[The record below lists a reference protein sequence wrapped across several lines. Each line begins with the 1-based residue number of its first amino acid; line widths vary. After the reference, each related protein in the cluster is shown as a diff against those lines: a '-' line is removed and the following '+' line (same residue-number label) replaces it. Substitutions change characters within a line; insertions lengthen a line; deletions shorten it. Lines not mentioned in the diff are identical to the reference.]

1 MKATATYQNSAPLRP
16 SGSRLVDNW
25 EGTQGNTLTV
35 KGYGEMVEPFW
46 GPPSRKLDDDQST
59 RYPHE
64 AYFLQDAY
72 AGRNDYIRQTIV
84 YAVVNQ
90 NSFMTR
96 VILPWRHQEN
106 PNIAWEKVQFNRT
119 LADLEPEQ
127 GVPRYVT
134 VEKEKHSDAMVR
146 RGLALIVNHGFA
158 ATPGGQ
164 SDWAWK
170 LATIAGAMQE
180 TCDQDGLLALLACK
194 DQYQTFR
201 DTAVEQ
207 LEMADDAKRVAVE
220 DRELFRFGV
229 VQREDRGWIALDA
242 EAEYEMRLQHVQP
255 NSWIVPPRMLN
266 FVALGQKAET
276 EYYRAGDEARANL
289 RQGGDNFASFR
300 GKKVFETKPYSLD
313 VDGRVLDPLTRERM
327 IGDYF
332 VEPIYDN
339 TVRTSFYCCESDRFE
354 ERKDNEGN
362 VDNVC
367 RGDDEG
373 APAIPIPH
381 RLRDN
386 VSKSDTNGT
395 ATGAHE
401 IVTVLH
407 NGSKSEKQDYDAAWW
422 AYNMYPQAQGAEA
435 FEMVKDWIAARTAS
449 SQSALNAENA
459 LRR

>member
-332 VEPIYDN
+332 VEPIYDD
-339 TVRTSFYCCESDRFE
+339 TVKTSFYCCESDRFE
-354 ERKDNEGN
+354 ERKQ
-362 VDNVC
+362 
-367 RGDDEG
+367 
-373 APAIPIPH
+373 
-381 RLRDN
+381 
-386 VSKSDTNGT
+386 
-395 ATGAHE
+395 
-401 IVTVLH
+401 IVTQA
-407 NGSKSEKQDYDAAWW
+407 NGQDYDGHDGGWPSW
-422 AYNMYPQAQGAEA
+422 
-435 FEMVKDWIAARTAS
+435 
-449 SQSALNAENA
+449 
-459 LRR
+459 

>member
-1 MKATATYQNSAPLRP
+1 MAGRTGRTTFNNATSRP
-16 SGSRLVDNW
+16 SGSRLADPW
-25 EGTQGNTLTV
+25 QGTQGNNLTV

-46 GPPSRKLDDDQST
+46 GPPSRKLDEDQST

-119 LADLEPEQ
+119 IADLEPEQ

-201 DTAVEQ
+201 DAAVDQ
-207 LEMADDAKRVAVE
+207 LEMQEEAKQVAQE

-332 VEPIYDN
+332 VEPIYDPHV
-339 TVRTSFYCCESDRFE
+339 TTSFYCCESDRFE
-354 ERKDNEGN
+354 ERKGYETPAPTS
-362 VDNVC
+362 
-367 RGDDEG
+367 DD
-373 APAIPIPH
+373 H
-381 RLRDN
+381 
-386 VSKSDTNGT
+386 GT
-395 ATGAHE
+395 G
-401 IVTVLH
+401 
-407 NGSKSEKQDYDAAWW
+407 Q
-422 AYNMYPQAQGAEA
+422 QQ
-435 FEMVKDWIAARTAS
+435 
-449 SQSALNAENA
+449 QSAVAAGEGGHMHPWG
-459 LRR
+459 

>member
-1 MKATATYQNSAPLRP
+1 MPGRTTYANPAPLRP

-25 EGTQGNTLTV
+25 EGTQGNKLTV

-46 GPPSRKLDDDQST
+46 GPPSRKLDEDQST

-332 VEPIYDN
+332 VEPIG
-339 TVRTSFYCCESDRFE
+339 RR
-354 ERKDNEGN
+354 
-362 VDNVC
+362 
-367 RGDDEG
+367 
-373 APAIPIPH
+373 H
-381 RLRDN
+381 R
-386 VSKSDTNGT
+386 
-395 ATGAHE
+395 
-401 IVTVLH
+401 
-407 NGSKSEKQDYDAAWW
+407 
-422 AYNMYPQAQGAEA
+422 
-435 FEMVKDWIAARTAS
+435 
-449 SQSALNAENA
+449 
-459 LRR
+459 